1 MKIDLGSFGQ
11 FIRKVKYD
19 EKRVLPIIERNLEK
33 YERLGDALLA
43 IEDLLKNNPETE
55 ESELV
60 GEIDG
65 NIFRTIRTDPKFEA
79 PGITLLYY
87 VAGFHIMVWGI
98 RIIDE

>member
-11 FIRKVKYD
+11 FIRKVIYD
-19 EKRVLPIIERNLEK
+19 EKRVLPIIERDLEK

-60 GEIDG
+60 GEVDG
-65 NIFRTIRTDPKFEA
+65 NIFRTILTGPKFGA

-98 RIIDE
+98 RITDE